1 MADITWADFYA
12 AVRDEANKGKTL
24 DNIIPQKVFQSL
36 RTLEQNYSY
45 KWNEVLLKFLI
56 RADSDNP
63 NLLELPNDF
72 KSLIALN
79 LSTSGFENCMRSLQ
93 EQDPSE
99 FSFSAFKTPYGF
111 WNQGNRILWL
121 DGNVKEDTDGFL
133 WYNRFTLKDEL
144 KDGGTN
150 PMLVHG
156 FQALLGMTMQNLAAY
171 CRESSWF
178 DSYGR
183 LTEIGLKTLH
193 IADAELRRGT
203 ETGVFGGLSDG

>member
-45 KWNEVLLKFLI
+45 KWNEVLLKFFI
-56 RADSDNP
+56 KADSDNP

-121 DGNVKEDTDGFL
+121 DL
-133 WYNRFTLKDEL
+133 
-144 KDGGTN
+144 
-150 PMLVHG
+150 P
-156 FQALLGMTMQNLAAY
+156 
-171 CRESSWF
+171 
-178 DSYGR
+178 
-183 LTEIGLKTLH
+183 
-193 IADAELRRGT
+193 
-203 ETGVFGGLSDG
+203 

>member
-45 KWNEVLLKFLI
+45 KWNEVLLKFFI
-56 RADSDNP
+56 KADSDNP

-144 KDGGTN
+144 KDDGTN
-150 PMLVHG
+150 PMLVQG

-171 CRESSWF
+171 CREPSWF

-193 IADAELRRGT
+193 IADAELRRGS

>member
-144 KDGGTN
+144 KDDGTN

-171 CRESSWF
+171 CREPSWF

-183 LTEIGLKTLH
+183 LTEISLKTLH
-193 IADAELRRGT
+193 IADAELRRGS

>member
-45 KWNEVLLKFLI
+45 KWNEVLLKFFI
-56 RADSDNP
+56 KADSDNP

-144 KDGGTN
+144 KDDGTN

-193 IADAELRRGT
+193 IADAELRRGS

>member
-1 MADITWADFYA
+1 MSDITWADFYA

-56 RADSDNP
+56 RADSENP

-79 LSTSGFENCMRSLQ
+79 LSTSGFVDCMRSLQ

-144 KDGGTN
+144 KDDGTN

-171 CRESSWF
+171 CREPSWF

-193 IADAELRRGT
+193 IADAELRRGS

>member
-45 KWNEVLLKFLI
+45 KWNEVLLKFFI
-56 RADSDNP
+56 KADSDNP

-99 FSFSAFKTPYGF
+99 FSFSAFKAPYGF

-144 KDGGTN
+144 KDDGTN

-171 CRESSWF
+171 CREPSWF

-193 IADAELRRGT
+193 IADAELRRGS

>member
-45 KWNEVLLKFLI
+45 KWNEVLLKFFI
-56 RADSDNP
+56 KADSDNP

-144 KDGGTN
+144 KEDGTN

-178 DSYGR
+178 DTYGR

-193 IADAELRRGT
+193 IADAELRRGS

>member
-56 RADSDNP
+56 KADSDNP

-144 KDGGTN
+144 KDDGTN
-150 PMLVHG
+150 PMLEHG

-171 CRESSWF
+171 CREPSWF

-193 IADAELRRGT
+193 IADAELRRGS